1 MRQNT
6 FLPLGYLSALLL
18 LLLHPGFASPKK
30 LQVSYDRSSIVAV
43 THKSGLLRFLGHEH
57 GILVTAW
64 SADVTYD
71 DAAPTSSRV
80 SIEIPVRALVIDAE
94 EARVKAELDTQGP
107 SPDDI
112 TKMQHKML
120 SEKVFDAEKYP
131 EIVFTTA
138 SVEPQAAGKW
148 ILRGLLT
155 IRGISQPVTVP
166 VTLARQQEAFNVT
179 GRFRIKQTAY
189 GIKPE
194 SIAGVVEVADEVDI
208 QFDIWGRPE
217 A

>member
-80 SIEIPVRALVIDAE
+80 SIKIPVRALVIDAE

-112 TKMQHKML
+112 KKCSTRCSARKCSMQR
-120 SEKVFDAEKYP
+120 S
-131 EIVFTTA
+131 
-138 SVEPQAAGKW
+138 
-148 ILRGLLT
+148 ILRSYSLPP
-155 IRGISQPVTVP
+155 RSSH
-166 VTLARQQEAFNVT
+166 RQ
-179 GRFRIKQTAY
+179 R
-189 GIKPE
+189 E
-194 SIAGVVEVADEVDI
+194 SGS
-208 QFDIWGRPE
+208 
-217 A
+217 